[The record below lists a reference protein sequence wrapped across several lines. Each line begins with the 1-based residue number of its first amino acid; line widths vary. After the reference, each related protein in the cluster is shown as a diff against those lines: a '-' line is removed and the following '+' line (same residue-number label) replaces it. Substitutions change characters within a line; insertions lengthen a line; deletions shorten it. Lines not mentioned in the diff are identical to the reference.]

1 MYVKIIS
8 KVDGVWYTDTHECKE
23 VSIWEPKEDVDS
35 LLIRLDGQR
44 LLSVDK
50 SGETGNQVFYLND
63 EGCTIE
69 RVL

>member
-23 VSIWEPKEDVDS
+23 ASVWEPKDDNES
-35 LLIRLDGQR
+35 INIRLDGQR
-44 LLSVDK
+44 LLNVK
-50 SGETGNQVFYLND
+50 TKGNQIFYLND
-63 EGCTIE
+63 EGSTID

>member
-23 VSIWEPKEDVDS
+23 VSIWEPNEDNES
-35 LLIRLDGQR
+35 INIRLDGQR
-44 LLSVDK
+44 LLNVK
-50 SGETGNQVFYLND
+50 TETGNQIFYLNE
-63 EGCTIE
+63 EGSTIE